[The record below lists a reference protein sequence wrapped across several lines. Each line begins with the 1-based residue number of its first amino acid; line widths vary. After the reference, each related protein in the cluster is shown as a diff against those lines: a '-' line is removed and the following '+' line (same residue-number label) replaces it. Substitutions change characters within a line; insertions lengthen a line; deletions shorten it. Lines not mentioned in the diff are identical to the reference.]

1 MHESGIIS
9 RIIATVTQAAAEQ
22 NAAAVLEVELLI
34 GKLTFLDPA
43 WLQQTYQTLTQGTI
57 LEGSMLHVQ
66 EGEAVVY
73 CSNCAAERVLEF
85 SFRGCEE
92 PLPSFNCPACGAETE
107 ILRGTEC
114 LIKGIKIKLFGNGDE
129 I

>member
-9 RIIATVTQAAAEQ
+9 RIITVVLQAAAAQ
-22 NAAAVLEVELLI
+22 NAEAVLEVELLI

-43 WLQQTYQTLTQGTI
+43 WLQQTYQMLTRGTI
-57 LEGSMLHVQ
+57 LEGSTLRVL

-73 CSNCAAERVLEF
+73 CSNCAAERVLEL
-85 SFRGCEE
+85 SSRGCEE
-92 PLPSFNCPACGAETE
+92 PLPSFNCPDCGGATE

-114 LIKGIKIKLFGNGDE
+114 LIKGIKI
-129 I
+129 